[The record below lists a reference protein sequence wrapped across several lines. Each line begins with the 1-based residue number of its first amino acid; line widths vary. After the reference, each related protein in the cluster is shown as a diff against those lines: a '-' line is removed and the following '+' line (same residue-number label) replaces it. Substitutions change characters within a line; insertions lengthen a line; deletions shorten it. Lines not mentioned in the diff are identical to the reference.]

1 MSEAST
7 LTITFRARSRFGE
20 ADARH
25 NGGVTWLAGIDTR
38 SVGDTGSSVVVLVVA
53 MALVAAG
60 VALTGITVWF
70 WRSTRPDPEALAP
83 LVVMS
88 SKRWRLGNPIE
99 RRQALD
105 VARPGS
111 TVDVL
116 EPVADESLTDEPLTD
131 DAVTQTPVADEVVA
145 NSEIPAGIRTEIP
158 AEIPVE
164 IAFAPDEPVAQ
175 ATDGV
180 FDDLDEDSDL
190 YDDDPVNSGPIE
202 RGGSSP
208 IDPLLG
214 R

>member
-1 MSEAST
+1 VSEAST

-25 NGGVTWLAGIDTR
+25 NGEVTWLAGIDTR

-105 VARPGS
+105 VARPGAS
-111 TVDVL
+111 VAVL
-116 EPVADESLTDEPLTD
+116 EPVADDLLVD
-131 DAVTQTPVADEVVA
+131 DASADDPVIETAVADEVVA
-145 NSEIPAGIRTEIP
+145 NSEIP
-158 AEIPVE
+158 VE
-164 IAFAPDEPVAQ
+164 IAFALDEPVAQ
-175 ATDGV
+175 TVDGL

-202 RGGSSP
+202 RDGSSP

>member
-1 MSEAST
+1 M
-7 LTITFRARSRFGE
+7 
-20 ADARH
+20 
-25 NGGVTWLAGIDTR
+25 TWLAGIDTR

-105 VARPGS
+105 VARPGAS
-111 TVDVL
+111 VAVL
-116 EPVADESLTDEPLTD
+116 EPVADDLLVD
-131 DAVTQTPVADEVVA
+131 DASADDPVIETAVADEVVA
-145 NSEIPAGIRTEIP
+145 NSEIP
-158 AEIPVE
+158 VE
-164 IAFAPDEPVAQ
+164 IAFALDEPVAQ
-175 ATDGV
+175 TVDGL
-180 FDDLDEDSDL
+180 FDDLDEDSDQ

>member
-105 VARPGS
+105 VARPGL
-111 TVDVL
+111 TVAVL
-116 EPVADESLTDEPLTD
+116 EPVADESLTDESRAA
-131 DAVTQTPVADEVVA
+131 DAVTQTPAADEVVA
-145 NSEIPAGIRTEIP
+145 NSEIRT
-158 AEIPVE
+158 EIPVE
-164 IAFAPDEPVAQ
+164 IAFAPDDPVAQ
-175 ATDGV
+175 AVDGL
-180 FDDLDEDSDL
+180 FDDLDEDSDQ
-190 YDDDPVNSGPIE
+190 YDDDPVNSSPIE

>member
-25 NGGVTWLAGIDTR
+25 NGEVTWLAGIDTR

-105 VARPGS
+105 VARPGAS
-111 TVDVL
+111 VAVL
-116 EPVADESLTDEPLTD
+116 EPVADDLLVD
-131 DAVTQTPVADEVVA
+131 DASADDPVIETAVADEVVA
-145 NSEIPAGIRTEIP
+145 NSEIP
-158 AEIPVE
+158 VE
-164 IAFAPDEPVAQ
+164 IAFALDEPVAQ
-175 ATDGV
+175 TVDGL
-180 FDDLDEDSDL
+180 FDDLDEDSDQ

>member
-105 VARPGS
+105 VARPGAS
-111 TVDVL
+111 VAVL
-116 EPVADESLTDEPLTD
+116 EPVADESLTDESRAA
-131 DAVTQTPVADEVVA
+131 DAVTQTPAADEVVA
-145 NSEIPAGIRTEIP
+145 NSEIRT
-158 AEIPVE
+158 EIPVE
-164 IAFAPDEPVAQ
+164 IAFAPDDPVAQ
-175 ATDGV
+175 AVDGL
-180 FDDLDEDSDL
+180 FDDLDEDSDQ

>member
-1 MSEAST
+1 MAAS
-7 LTITFRARSRFGE
+7 
-20 ADARH
+20 RH
-25 NGGVTWLAGIDTR
+25 NGGVSWLAGIDTR

-53 MALVAAG
+53 LALVAAG

-99 RRQALD
+99 RRHALD
-105 VARPGS
+105 VARPGA
-111 TVDVL
+111 VVAVL
-116 EPVADESLTDEPLTD
+116 EPVADEPLTDEPL
-131 DAVTQTPVADEVVA
+131 ADEPLSNEALAEAPVIDD
-145 NSEIPAGIRTEIP
+145 EIPADID
-158 AEIPVE
+158 
-164 IAFAPDEPVAQ
+164 FAPDVPVIE
-175 ATDGV
+175 TGDGL

-190 YDDDPVNSGPIE
+190 YDADPVNSGPIE
-202 RGGSSP
+202 RGSSSP

>member
-88 SKRWRLGNPIE
+88 SKRWRLGNPVE

-105 VARPGS
+105 VARPGA
-111 TVDVL
+111 TVAVL
-116 EPVADESLTDEPLTD
+116 E
-131 DAVTQTPVADEVVA
+131 PVADEVVA
-145 NSEIPAGIRTEIP
+145 NDEIPTQIPTEISAEIPADIE
-158 AEIPVE
+158 
-164 IAFAPDEPVAQ
+164 FAPDEPVAQ
-175 ATDGV
+175 AADGL

>member
-1 MSEAST
+1 
-7 LTITFRARSRFGE
+7 
-20 ADARH
+20 
-25 NGGVTWLAGIDTR
+25 VTWLAGIDTR
-38 SVGDTGSSVVVLVVA
+38 SVGDTGSSAVVLVVA
-53 MALVAAG
+53 VALVAAG

-88 SKRWRLGNPIE
+88 SKRWRLGSPIE

-105 VARPGS
+105 VARPGAA
-111 TVDVL
+111 VAVL
-116 EPVADESLTDEPLTD
+116 EPVADELLVDDASAD
-131 DAVTQTPVADEVVA
+131 DAVSQASAVEVVVVDD
-145 NSEIPAGIRTEIP
+145 EIPADIE
-158 AEIPVE
+158 
-164 IAFAPDEPVAQ
+164 FAPDEPVIE
-175 ATDGV
+175 TGDGL

-190 YDDDPVNSGPIE
+190 YDADPVNSGPIE

>member
-1 MSEAST
+1 M
-7 LTITFRARSRFGE
+7 
-20 ADARH
+20 
-25 NGGVTWLAGIDTR
+25 AGIDTR
-38 SVGDTGSSVVVLVVA
+38 SVGDTGSSAVVLVVA
-53 MALVAAG
+53 VALVAAG

-88 SKRWRLGNPIE
+88 SKRWRLGSPIE

-105 VARPGS
+105 VARPGAA
-111 TVDVL
+111 VAVL
-116 EPVADESLTDEPLTD
+116 EPVADEPLVDEISTD
-131 DAVTQTPVADEVVA
+131 D
-145 NSEIPAGIRTEIP
+145 EIPTDIE
-158 AEIPVE
+158 
-164 IAFAPDEPVAQ
+164 FAPDEPVIE
-175 ATDGV
+175 TGDGL

-190 YDDDPVNSGPIE
+190 YDADPVNSGPIE

>member
-1 MSEAST
+1 M
-7 LTITFRARSRFGE
+7 
-20 ADARH
+20 
-25 NGGVTWLAGIDTR
+25 TWLAGIDTR

-88 SKRWRLGNPIE
+88 SKRWRLGNPVE

-105 VARPGS
+105 VARPGAS
-111 TVDVL
+111 VAVL
-116 EPVADESLTDEPLTD
+116 EPVADDLLVD
-131 DAVTQTPVADEVVA
+131 DASADDLVTQTAVADEVVA
-145 NSEIPAGIRTEIP
+145 NSEIPDEIP
-158 AEIPVE
+158 IE

-175 ATDGV
+175 VVDGL
-180 FDDLDEDSDL
+180 FDDLDEDADQ

-202 RGGSSP
+202 RDGSSP

>member
-111 TVDVL
+111 TVAVL
-116 EPVADESLTDEPLTD
+116 EPVADESLTDESRAA

-145 NSEIPAGIRTEIP
+145 NSEIRT
-158 AEIPVE
+158 EIPVE

-175 ATDGV
+175 AVDGL
-180 FDDLDEDSDL
+180 FDDLDEDSDQ

>member
-105 VARPGS
+105 VARPGAS
-111 TVDVL
+111 VAVL
-116 EPVADESLTDEPLTD
+116 EPVADDLLVD
-131 DAVTQTPVADEVVA
+131 DASADDPVIETAVADEVVA
-145 NSEIPAGIRTEIP
+145 NSEIP
-158 AEIPVE
+158 VE
-164 IAFAPDEPVAQ
+164 IAFALDEPVAQ
-175 ATDGV
+175 AVDGL

-202 RGGSSP
+202 RDGSSP

>member
-105 VARPGS
+105 VARPGL
-111 TVDVL
+111 TVAVL
-116 EPVADESLTDEPLTD
+116 EPVADESLTDESRAA
-131 DAVTQTPVADEVVA
+131 DAVTQTPAADEVVA
-145 NSEIPAGIRTEIP
+145 NSEIPDEIP
-158 AEIPVE
+158 IE

-175 ATDGV
+175 AVDGL
-180 FDDLDEDSDL
+180 FDDLDEDSDQ

>member
-111 TVDVL
+111 TVAVL
-116 EPVADESLTDEPLTD
+116 EPVADESLTDESRAA
-131 DAVTQTPVADEVVA
+131 DAVTQTPAADEVVA
-145 NSEIPAGIRTEIP
+145 NSEIRT
-158 AEIPVE
+158 EIPVE

-175 ATDGV
+175 TADGL

>member
-1 MSEAST
+1 
-7 LTITFRARSRFGE
+7 
-20 ADARH
+20 
-25 NGGVTWLAGIDTR
+25 VTWLAGIDTR

-105 VARPGS
+105 VARPGAS
-111 TVDVL
+111 VAVL
-116 EPVADESLTDEPLTD
+116 EPVADDLLVD
-131 DAVTQTPVADEVVA
+131 DASADDPVIETAVADEVVA
-145 NSEIPAGIRTEIP
+145 NSEIP
-158 AEIPVE
+158 VE
-164 IAFAPDEPVAQ
+164 IAFALDEPVAQ
-175 ATDGV
+175 TVDGL
-180 FDDLDEDSDL
+180 FDDLDEDSDQ

>member
-1 MSEAST
+1 M
-7 LTITFRARSRFGE
+7 
-20 ADARH
+20 
-25 NGGVTWLAGIDTR
+25 TWLAGIDTR
-38 SVGDTGSSVVVLVVA
+38 SVGDTGSSAVVLVVA
-53 MALVAAG
+53 VALVAAG

-88 SKRWRLGNPIE
+88 SKRWRLGSPIE

-105 VARPGS
+105 VARPGAA
-111 TVDVL
+111 VAVL
-116 EPVADESLTDEPLTD
+116 EPVADELLVDEISTD
-131 DAVTQTPVADEVVA
+131 D
-145 NSEIPAGIRTEIP
+145 EIPTDIE
-158 AEIPVE
+158 
-164 IAFAPDEPVAQ
+164 FAPDEPVIE
-175 ATDGV
+175 TGDGL

-190 YDDDPVNSGPIE
+190 YDADPVNSGPIE

>member
-1 MSEAST
+1 
-7 LTITFRARSRFGE
+7 
-20 ADARH
+20 
-25 NGGVTWLAGIDTR
+25 LAGIDTR

-105 VARPGS
+105 VARPGAS
-111 TVDVL
+111 VAVL
-116 EPVADESLTDEPLTD
+116 EPVADDLLVD
-131 DAVTQTPVADEVVA
+131 DASADDPVIETAVADEVVA
-145 NSEIPAGIRTEIP
+145 NSEIP
-158 AEIPVE
+158 VE
-164 IAFAPDEPVAQ
+164 IAFALDEPVAQ
-175 ATDGV
+175 TVDGL
-180 FDDLDEDSDL
+180 FDDLDEDSDQ

>member
-1 MSEAST
+1 M
-7 LTITFRARSRFGE
+7 
-20 ADARH
+20 
-25 NGGVTWLAGIDTR
+25 TWLAGIDTR

-105 VARPGS
+105 VARPGA
-111 TVDVL
+111 TVAVL
-116 EPVADESLTDEPLTD
+116 EPVADEPHADEPRAD
-131 DAVTQTPVADEVVA
+131 DSVIETATADEVVA
-145 NSEIPAGIRTEIP
+145 NSEIRTEIPAGIP

-175 ATDGV
+175 AADGL

>member
-105 VARPGS
+105 VARPGAS
-111 TVDVL
+111 VAVL
-116 EPVADESLTDEPLTD
+116 EPVADESLTDESRAAN
-131 DAVTQTPVADEVVA
+131 AVTQTPAADEVVA
-145 NSEIPAGIRTEIP
+145 NSEIRTEIP
-158 AEIPVE
+158 IESAS
-164 IAFAPDEPVAQ
+164 APDEPVAQ
-175 ATDGV
+175 AVDGL
-180 FDDLDEDSDL
+180 FDDLDEDSDQ

>member
-25 NGGVTWLAGIDTR
+25 NGEVTWLAGIDTR

-105 VARPGS
+105 VARPGAS
-111 TVDVL
+111 VAVL
-116 EPVADESLTDEPLTD
+116 EPVADDLLVD
-131 DAVTQTPVADEVVA
+131 DASADDPVIETAVADEVVA
-145 NSEIPAGIRTEIP
+145 NSEIP
-158 AEIPVE
+158 VE
-164 IAFAPDEPVAQ
+164 IAFALDEPVAQ
-175 ATDGV
+175 TVDGL

>member
-1 MSEAST
+1 VSEAST

-25 NGGVTWLAGIDTR
+25 NGEVTWLAGIDTR

-105 VARPGS
+105 VARPGAS
-111 TVDVL
+111 VAVL
-116 EPVADESLTDEPLTD
+116 EPVADDLLVD
-131 DAVTQTPVADEVVA
+131 DASADDPVIETAVADEVVA
-145 NSEIPAGIRTEIP
+145 NSEIP
-158 AEIPVE
+158 VE
-164 IAFAPDEPVAQ
+164 IAFALDEPVAQ
-175 ATDGV
+175 TVDGL
-180 FDDLDEDSDL
+180 FDDLDEDSDQ

>member
-1 MSEAST
+1 M
-7 LTITFRARSRFGE
+7 
-20 ADARH
+20 
-25 NGGVTWLAGIDTR
+25 TWLAGIDTR
-38 SVGDTGSSVVVLVVA
+38 SVGDTGSSAVVLVVA
-53 MALVAAG
+53 VALVAAG

-88 SKRWRLGNPIE
+88 SKRWRLGSPIE

-105 VARPGS
+105 VARPGA
-111 TVDVL
+111 VVAVL
-116 EPVADESLTDEPLTD
+116 EPVADEPLVDEISTD
-131 DAVTQTPVADEVVA
+131 D
-145 NSEIPAGIRTEIP
+145 EIPTDIE
-158 AEIPVE
+158 
-164 IAFAPDEPVAQ
+164 FAPDEPVIE
-175 ATDGV
+175 TGDGL

-190 YDDDPVNSGPIE
+190 YDADPVNSGPIE

>member
-1 MSEAST
+1 VSEAST

-105 VARPGS
+105 VARPGAS
-111 TVDVL
+111 VAVL
-116 EPVADESLTDEPLTD
+116 EPVADDLLVD
-131 DAVTQTPVADEVVA
+131 DASADDPVIETAVADEVVA
-145 NSEIPAGIRTEIP
+145 NSEIP
-158 AEIPVE
+158 VE
-164 IAFAPDEPVAQ
+164 IAFALDEPVAQ
-175 ATDGV
+175 TVDGL
-180 FDDLDEDSDL
+180 FDDLDEDSDQ

>member
-111 TVDVL
+111 TVAVL
-116 EPVADESLTDEPLTD
+116 EPVADESLTDESRAA

-145 NSEIPAGIRTEIP
+145 NSEIRT
-158 AEIPVE
+158 EIPVE
-164 IAFAPDEPVAQ
+164 IAFAPDDPVAQ
-175 ATDGV
+175 AVDGL
-180 FDDLDEDSDL
+180 FDDLDEDSDQ

>member
-1 MSEAST
+1 M
-7 LTITFRARSRFGE
+7 TITFRARSRFGE

-25 NGGVTWLAGIDTR
+25 NGGVTWLTGIDTR

-88 SKRWRLGNPIE
+88 SKRWRLGNAIE

-105 VARPGS
+105 VARSGA
-111 TVDVL
+111 TVAVL
-116 EPVADESLTDEPLTD
+116 EPVADESLIEDGVTETPL
-131 DAVTQTPVADEVVA
+131 ADEVVV
-145 NSEIPAGIRTEIP
+145 NDEIRT
-158 AEIPVE
+158 EIPVE

-175 ATDGV
+175 AADGL

>member
-105 VARPGS
+105 VARPGAS
-111 TVDVL
+111 VAVL
-116 EPVADESLTDEPLTD
+116 EPVADESLTDESRAA
-131 DAVTQTPVADEVVA
+131 DAVTQTPAADEVVA
-145 NSEIPAGIRTEIP
+145 NSEIRT
-158 AEIPVE
+158 EIPVE

-175 ATDGV
+175 AVDGL
-180 FDDLDEDSDL
+180 FDDLDEDSDQ

-202 RGGSSP
+202 RDGSSP

>member
-111 TVDVL
+111 TVAVL
-116 EPVADESLTDEPLTD
+116 EPVADESLTDESRAA
-131 DAVTQTPVADEVVA
+131 DAVTQTPAADEVVA
-145 NSEIPAGIRTEIP
+145 NSEIRT
-158 AEIPVE
+158 EIPVE

-175 ATDGV
+175 AVDGL
-180 FDDLDEDSDL
+180 FDDLDEDSDQ

>member
-1 MSEAST
+1 VSEAST

-25 NGGVTWLAGIDTR
+25 NGEVTWLAGIDTR

-105 VARPGS
+105 VARPGAS
-111 TVDVL
+111 VAVL
-116 EPVADESLTDEPLTD
+116 EPVADDLLVD
-131 DAVTQTPVADEVVA
+131 DASADDPVIETAVADEVVA
-145 NSEIPAGIRTEIP
+145 NSEIP
-158 AEIPVE
+158 VE
-164 IAFAPDEPVAQ
+164 IAFALDEPVAQ
-175 ATDGV
+175 TVDGL

>member
-1 MSEAST
+1 VSEAST

-25 NGGVTWLAGIDTR
+25 NGEVTWLAGIDTR

-105 VARPGS
+105 VARPGAS
-111 TVDVL
+111 VAVL
-116 EPVADESLTDEPLTD
+116 EPVADDLLVD
-131 DAVTQTPVADEVVA
+131 DASADDPVIETAVADEVVA
-145 NSEIPAGIRTEIP
+145 NSEIP
-158 AEIPVE
+158 VE
-164 IAFAPDEPVAQ
+164 IAFALDEPVAQ
-175 ATDGV
+175 TADGL

-202 RGGSSP
+202 RDGSSP

>member
-105 VARPGS
+105 VARPGAS
-111 TVDVL
+111 VAVL
-116 EPVADESLTDEPLTD
+116 EPVADDLLVD
-131 DAVTQTPVADEVVA
+131 DASADDPVIETAVADEVVA
-145 NSEIPAGIRTEIP
+145 NSEIP
-158 AEIPVE
+158 VE
-164 IAFAPDEPVAQ
+164 IAFALDEPVAQ
-175 ATDGV
+175 TVDGL
-180 FDDLDEDSDL
+180 FDDLDEDSDQ

>member
-1 MSEAST
+1 M
-7 LTITFRARSRFGE
+7 
-20 ADARH
+20 
-25 NGGVTWLAGIDTR
+25 AGIDTR
-38 SVGDTGSSVVVLVVA
+38 SVGDTGSSAVVLVVA
-53 MALVAAG
+53 VALVAAG

-88 SKRWRLGNPIE
+88 SKRWRLGSPIE

-105 VARPGS
+105 VARPGAA
-111 TVDVL
+111 VAVL
-116 EPVADESLTDEPLTD
+116 EPVADEPLVDEISTD
-131 DAVTQTPVADEVVA
+131 D
-145 NSEIPAGIRTEIP
+145 EIPTDIE
-158 AEIPVE
+158 
-164 IAFAPDEPVAQ
+164 FAPDEPVIE
-175 ATDGV
+175 TGDGL

-190 YDDDPVNSGPIE
+190 YDADPVNWGPIE

>member
-1 MSEAST
+1 M
-7 LTITFRARSRFGE
+7 
-20 ADARH
+20 
-25 NGGVTWLAGIDTR
+25 TWLAGIDTR
-38 SVGDTGSSVVVLVVA
+38 SVGDTGSSAVVLVVA
-53 MALVAAG
+53 VALVAAG

-88 SKRWRLGNPIE
+88 SKRWRLGSPIE

-105 VARPGS
+105 VARPGAA
-111 TVDVL
+111 VAVL
-116 EPVADESLTDEPLTD
+116 EPVADEPLVDEISTD
-131 DAVTQTPVADEVVA
+131 D
-145 NSEIPAGIRTEIP
+145 EIPTDIE
-158 AEIPVE
+158 
-164 IAFAPDEPVAQ
+164 FAPDEPVIE
-175 ATDGV
+175 TGDGL

-190 YDDDPVNSGPIE
+190 YDADPVNSGPIE